1 MITNSCL
8 LFVFPGTTRIIL
20 FPYCTGYQNYT
31 SVHIAG
37 AVQCYNKHLSKLWAS
52 ILTAIKMGLQGYHDT
67 SRSIS
72 GINKQNSRSQ
82 FFCESIKTFYFSTLY
97 TTIPHA
103 QLKSR
108 LKQIIQHC
116 FSKKNLEQSPT
127 VSYYR

>member
-1 MITNSCL
+1 MYALTVL
-8 LFVFPGTTRIIL
+8 
-20 FPYCTGYQNYT
+20 Y
-31 SVHIAG
+31 
-37 AVQCYNKHLSKLWAS
+37 AVY
-52 ILTAIKMGLQGYHDT
+52 TAIKMGLQGYHDT

-108 LKQIIQHC
+108 LVKTNRPIVEH
-116 FSKKNLEQSPT
+116 NVYPLEYFIT
-127 VSYYR
+127 C